1 MALVLPAGSTASV
14 ATLTSG
20 SPGAATAISNLISI
34 GGLTLTKNMADV
46 TGLSDT
52 KIQRLPARVDEG
64 TVQLTIFLD
73 DTTTASNQYTSLKN
87 RLTGG
92 THTRITINLP
102 GATIDDMYI
111 YDGYVTEVGNPEIA
125 AGDEALR
132 YTVTLQISDKY

>member
-14 ATLTSG
+14 ATLTAG

-52 KIQRLPARVDEG
+52 KIQRLPSRVDEG

-73 DTTTASNQYTSLKN
+73 DTATASNQYTSLKG

-102 GATIDDMYI
+102 GSGIDDMYI